1 MACCNAV
8 AYRHL
13 SGIHKALQRFGPAT
27 NLGRLPMTTIDDV
40 HAALARVTYPGFAR
54 DIASFGF
61 VRDVTLRDGQVGITL
76 DVPTQKSEVLAT
88 LRAHVAEA
96 VERLD
101 GVTGVEIALARVT
114 PSAEPARPAGA
125 RQPLPG
131 IAHIV
136 AVASGKGGVGKS
148 TVAVNLALALRARG
162 LRVGLLDADVHG
174 PSVPLMT
181 GSSEAR
187 PRMLEEK
194 KIVPVER
201 FGIALVS
208 MGFFLDDRS
217 PVIWR
222 GPMVMSIVRQ
232 FLRDVV
238 WGERDVLVVD
248 LPPGTGDAQLTLLQ
262 EVPIAGGVIVTTPQD
277 VALQDVRR
285 GIAMFETVQAPVLGI
300 VENMSGYVCPQC
312 GEHDPVFADGGG
324 RLEAESL
331 HVPLLGSIPLESE
344 LRASMDRGEPL
355 VLDQPDHAIART
367 FADIAGQVAAALQAP
382 QASVTH

>member
-1 MACCNAV
+1 MA
-8 AYRHL
+8 
-13 SGIHKALQRFGPAT
+13 
-27 NLGRLPMTTIDDV
+27 TIDDV
-40 HAALARVTYPGFAR
+40 HAALARVAYPGYAR

-61 VRDVTLRDGQVGITL
+61 VRDVTMRDGRVCVTL
-76 DVPTQKSEVLAT
+76 DVPTRKPDVLAT
-88 LRAHVAEA
+88 LHADVTAAITRLGGVADVAVTLPSTAPSTEPRRAAN
-96 VERLD
+96 
-101 GVTGVEIALARVT
+101 
-114 PSAEPARPAGA
+114 A

-131 IAHIV
+131 VTHIV

-148 TVAVNLALALRARG
+148 TVAVSLALALKARG

-194 KIVPVER
+194 RIVPIER

-285 GIAMFETVQAPVLGI
+285 GIAMFETVQAPVFGI
-300 VENMSGYVCPQC
+300 VENMSGYVCPSC

-324 RLEAESL
+324 RQEADAL
-331 HVPLLGSIPLESE
+331 HVPLLGTIPLESE
-344 LRASMDRGEPL
+344 LRSSMDRGAPL
-355 VLDQPDHAIART
+355 ISERPEHPIART
-367 FADIAGQVAAALQAP
+367 FADIARQVIETLQTESP
-382 QASVTH
+382 HRTH